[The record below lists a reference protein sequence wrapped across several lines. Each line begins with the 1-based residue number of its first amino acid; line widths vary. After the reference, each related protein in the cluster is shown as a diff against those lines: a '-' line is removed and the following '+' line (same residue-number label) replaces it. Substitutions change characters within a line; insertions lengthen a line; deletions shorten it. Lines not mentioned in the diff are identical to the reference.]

1 MTMLE
6 QTISITL
13 PDATLRKLR
22 RVAEVSYRS
31 IDELLASI
39 IDTTFVTPSN
49 IADDIAGEIAAMRL
63 FSDSALWAAAQSS
76 LSMAQQMRLA
86 QLNQF
91 AGERKLTKAELAE
104 QLFLLDQYRRAVL
117 RRGQALALLKQRG
130 HAIQPANLTPM
141 ASGLPDSDSDA

>member
-1 MTMLE
+1 MMV
-6 QTISITL
+6 QTISVTL
-13 PDATLRKLR
+13 PDATLRKLQ

-31 IDELLASI
+31 VDELLASI
-39 IDTTFVTPSN
+39 IDTTFVTLPN

-76 LSMAQQMRLA
+76 LSMAQQTRLA

-91 AGERKLTKAELAE
+91 AGERKLAKAESIE
-104 QLFLLDQYRRAVL
+104 QQALLDQYRRAVL

-141 ASGLPDSDSDA
+141 DSELSDGDNDA